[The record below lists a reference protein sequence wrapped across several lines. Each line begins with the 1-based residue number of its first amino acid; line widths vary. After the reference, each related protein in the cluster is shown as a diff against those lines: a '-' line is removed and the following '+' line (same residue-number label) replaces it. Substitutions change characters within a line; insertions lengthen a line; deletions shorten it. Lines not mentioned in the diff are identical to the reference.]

1 VVEFQDVV
9 TRWAAFVNSVGS
21 PAAALVGG
29 AGAGAGAGGKGRS
42 PVALAPPSAAEVSR
56 ARERMLNML
65 EVRGTGDDGCLRV
78 SYNGLGL
85 WLPADCIL
93 FGKLRAGLITKKS
106 GVGVLVVHVEGF
118 VAVVGGQ
125 LPDGMFSPSLRSS
138 TFTLVVSLAQA
149 AAASH
154 SGHGHPSESPLVF
167 KPTFRGERRGEG
179 VGGAASIEG
188 IHPGSLGDIGKD
200 CWRVLFP

>member
-1 VVEFQDVV
+1 
-9 TRWAAFVNSVGS
+9 
-21 PAAALVGG
+21 
-29 AGAGAGAGGKGRS
+29 
-42 PVALAPPSAAEVSR
+42 
-56 ARERMLNML
+56 MLH
-65 EVRGTGDDGCLRV
+65 
-78 SYNGLGL
+78 NGLGL

-93 FGKLRAGLITKKS
+93 FGKLCAGLITKKS
-106 GVGVLVVHVEGF
+106 GVGVLVVRVEGL

-125 LPDGMFSPSLRSS
+125 LPMACSPPLRS
-138 TFTLVVSLAQA
+138 LAVSLAQA

-200 CWRVLFP
+200 CWRVFSFYIGLIPYASQEHRVSLSTR